1 MVLIYVNSCVNIY
14 FDFLDKINIWKNL
27 SNLKGLTNLDM
38 IEKNLRKQMETILS
52 GTEDVLTESE
62 LKSILDKSI
71 SENKPLKVKLGL
83 DPTSPDIHLGHTVV
97 LNKLRQFQNLGHN
110 AVLIIGDY
118 TARIG
123 DPSGRSI
130 LRPRLSADMID
141 KNAATYMKQA
151 FKILDPV
158 KTEVV
163 KNSKWLKNLKFEDV
177 LNLTSKFTV
186 ARMLERDDFKKRF
199 KSNTPIAIME
209 FLYPVMQ
216 AYDSVAIKSDVELGG
231 TDQRFNLLMGRE
243 LQKEFSQK
251 PQIAITMPILVGT
264 DGVEKM
270 SKSLSNYI
278 GVDEPPQ
285 EIFGKVMSIPD
296 SIMMD
301 YFILLT
307 SLNKKEIMEIEDSIK
322 KQKLNPSVAKRKL
335 AKTIIENL
343 YSNKEAE
350 DAEKA
355 FDLIF
360 KKKEVPENVSEYSI
374 NSRSLKEN
382 KVLLIKVLVDS
393 GLAVSKSEA
402 RRLIA
407 QGGIKIG
414 GIKVDDPNVEFDIDF
429 LDNKIIQRGKRYFKK
444 IVIE

>member
-1 MVLIYVNSCVNIY
+1 
-14 FDFLDKINIWKNL
+14 
-27 SNLKGLTNLDM
+27 M
-38 IEKNLRKQMETILS
+38 IEKNLKKQIETIAS
-52 GTEDVLTESE
+52 GTEDILIEKE
-62 LKSILDKSI
+62 LKSILEESI
-71 SENKPLKVKLGL
+71 AKNKPLKVKLGL

-97 LNKLRQFQNLGHN
+97 LNKLRQFQNLGHQ

-123 DPSGRSI
+123 DPSGRSV
-130 LRPRLSADMID
+130 LRPQLSAELID
-141 KNAATYMKQA
+141 KNAKTYMKQA
-151 FKILDPV
+151 FKILDPQ

-163 KNSKWLKNLKFEDV
+163 ENSKWLKNLKFEDV

-199 KSNTPIAIME
+199 KGGTPIAIME

-243 LQKEFSQK
+243 LQKEFSQR

-264 DGVEKM
+264 DGIEKM
-270 SKSLSNYI
+270 SKSLGNYI

-296 SIMMD
+296 SIMID
-301 YFILLT
+301 YYRLLT
-307 SLNKKEIMEIEDSIK
+307 TLDSNKIREIEDGIK

-335 AKTIIENL
+335 AKIIIENL
-343 YSNKEAE
+343 YSRKDAEEAE
-350 DAEKA
+350 EN

-360 KKKEVPENVSEYSI
+360 KKKKAPENVSEFTIDSSKI
-374 NSRSLKEN
+374 KRN
-382 KVLLIKVLVDS
+382 KVFLIEILVDS
-393 GLAVSKSEA
+393 GLAGSKSEA

-407 QGGIKIG
+407 QGGIKVG
-414 GIKVDDPNVEFDIDF
+414 DIKVDDPNMEFDLNYI
-429 LDNKIIQRGKRYFKK
+429 NNRVIQRGKRHFRK
-444 IVIE
+444 IVVKD

>member
-1 MVLIYVNSCVNIY
+1 
-14 FDFLDKINIWKNL
+14 
-27 SNLKGLTNLDM
+27 M
-38 IEKNLRKQMETILS
+38 IEKDLKKQMETILS
-52 GTEDVLTESE
+52 GTEDVLVESE
-62 LKSILDKSI
+62 LKSIIKLSI

-97 LNKLRQFQNLGHN
+97 LNKLRQFQNLGHK

-123 DPSGRSI
+123 DPSGRSV

-141 KNAATYMKQA
+141 RNASTYMKQA
-151 FKILDPV
+151 FKILDPGR
-158 KTEVV
+158 TEIV

-177 LNLTSKFTV
+177 LDLTSKFTV

-199 KSNTPIAIME
+199 KSNTAIAIME

-243 LQKEFSQK
+243 LQKEFSQR
-251 PQIAITMPILVGT
+251 PQIAITMPILAGT

-270 SKSLSNYI
+270 SKSLGNYI
-278 GVDEPPQ
+278 GVDEPPK
-285 EIFGKVMSIPD
+285 EIFGKIMSIPD
-296 SIMMD
+296 GIMID
-301 YFILLT
+301 YFRLLT
-307 SLNKKEIMEIEDSIK
+307 TMESTDIKEIEEGIK
-322 KQKLNPSVAKRKL
+322 KQKLNPSIAKRKL
-335 AKTIIENL
+335 AGTIIEDL
-343 YSNKEAE
+343 YSKKEAE
-350 DAEKA
+350 KAEKN

-360 KKKEVPENVSEYSI
+360 KKKKVPDDVPEYPVDSTN
-374 NSRSLKEN
+374 LKGS
-382 KVLLIKVLVDS
+382 KVLFIEILVDS
-393 GLAVSKSEA
+393 GLAGSKSEA

-414 GIKVDDPNVEFDIDF
+414 NMKVNDPNIEFD
-429 LDNKIIQRGKRYFKK
+429 LDYLGNKVIQRGKRHFRK
-444 IVIE
+444 IVVK

>member
-1 MVLIYVNSCVNIY
+1 
-14 FDFLDKINIWKNL
+14 
-27 SNLKGLTNLDM
+27 M
-38 IEKNLRKQMETILS
+38 IEKNLKKQIETIAS
-52 GTEDVLTESE
+52 GTEDILIEKE
-62 LKSILDKSI
+62 LKAILEKSI
-71 SENKPLKVKLGL
+71 AKNKPLKVKLGL

-97 LNKLRQFQNLGHN
+97 LNKLRQFQNLGHK

-123 DPSGRSI
+123 DPSGRSV
-130 LRPRLSADMID
+130 LRPQLSAELID
-141 KNAATYMKQA
+141 KNAKTYMKQA
-151 FKILDPV
+151 FKILDPQ

-163 KNSKWLKNLKFEDV
+163 KNSKWLKILKFEDV

-199 KSNTPIAIME
+199 KGNTPIAIME

-243 LQKEFSQK
+243 LQKEFSQR

-264 DGVEKM
+264 DGIEKM
-270 SKSLSNYI
+270 SKSLGNYI

-296 SIMMD
+296 SIMID
-301 YFILLT
+301 YYRLLT
-307 SLNKKEIMEIEDSIK
+307 ILDSNKIREIEDGIK

-335 AKTIIENL
+335 AKIIIENL
-343 YSNKEAE
+343 YSRKDAEEAE
-350 DAEKA
+350 EN

-360 KKKEVPENVSEYSI
+360 KKKKAPENVSEYTIDSSKI
-374 NSRSLKEN
+374 KRN
-382 KVLLIKVLVDS
+382 KVFLIEILVDS
-393 GLAVSKSEA
+393 GLAGSKSEA

-407 QGGIKIG
+407 QGGIKVG
-414 GIKVDDPNVEFDIDF
+414 DIKVDDPNMEFDLNYI
-429 LDNKIIQRGKRYFKK
+429 NNRVIQRGKRHFRK
-444 IVIE
+444 IVVK

>member
-1 MVLIYVNSCVNIY
+1 
-14 FDFLDKINIWKNL
+14 
-27 SNLKGLTNLDM
+27 M
-38 IEKNLRKQMETILS
+38 IEKNLKKQIETIAS
-52 GTEDVLTESE
+52 GTEDILIEKE
-62 LKSILDKSI
+62 LKAILEKSI
-71 SENKPLKVKLGL
+71 AKNKPLKVKLGL

-97 LNKLRQFQNLGHN
+97 LNKLRQFQNLGHK

-123 DPSGRSI
+123 DPSGRSV
-130 LRPRLSADMID
+130 LRPQLSAELID
-141 KNAATYMKQA
+141 KNAKTYMKQA
-151 FKILDPV
+151 FKILDPQ

-163 KNSKWLKNLKFEDV
+163 KNSKWLKTLKFEDV

-199 KSNTPIAIME
+199 KGNTPIAIME

-243 LQKEFSQK
+243 LQKEFSQR

-264 DGVEKM
+264 DGIEKM
-270 SKSLSNYI
+270 SKSLGNYI

-296 SIMMD
+296 SIMID
-301 YFILLT
+301 YYRLLT
-307 SLNKKEIMEIEDSIK
+307 TLDSNKIREIEDGIK

-335 AKTIIENL
+335 AKIIIENL
-343 YSNKEAE
+343 YSRKDAEEAE
-350 DAEKA
+350 ES

-360 KKKEVPENVSEYSI
+360 KKKKAPENVSEYTIDSSKI
-374 NSRSLKEN
+374 KRN
-382 KVLLIKVLVDS
+382 KVFLIEILVDS
-393 GLAVSKSEA
+393 GLAGSKSEA

-407 QGGIKIG
+407 QGGIKVG
-414 GIKVDDPNVEFDIDF
+414 DIKVDDPNMEFDLNYI
-429 LDNKIIQRGKRYFKK
+429 NNRIIQRGKRHFRK
-444 IVIE
+444 IVVKD

>member
-1 MVLIYVNSCVNIY
+1 
-14 FDFLDKINIWKNL
+14 
-27 SNLKGLTNLDM
+27 M
-38 IEKNLRKQMETILS
+38 IEKNLKKQIETIAS
-52 GTEDVLTESE
+52 GTEDILIEKE
-62 LKSILDKSI
+62 LKSILEKSI
-71 SENKPLKVKLGL
+71 AKNKPLKVKLGL

-97 LNKLRQFQNLGHN
+97 LNKLRQFQNLGHK

-123 DPSGRSI
+123 DPSGRSV
-130 LRPRLSADMID
+130 LRPQLSAELID
-141 KNAATYMKQA
+141 KNAKTYMKQA
-151 FKILDPV
+151 FKILDPQ

-163 KNSKWLKNLKFEDV
+163 KNSKWLKILKFEDV
-177 LNLTSKFTV
+177 LDLTSKFTV

-199 KSNTPIAIME
+199 KGNTPIAIME

-243 LQKEFSQK
+243 LQKEFSQR

-264 DGVEKM
+264 DGIEKM
-270 SKSLSNYI
+270 SKSLGNYI

-296 SIMMD
+296 SIMID
-301 YFILLT
+301 YYKLLT
-307 SLNKKEIMEIEDSIK
+307 TLDSNKIREIEDGIK

-335 AKTIIENL
+335 AKIIIENL
-343 YSNKEAE
+343 YSRKDAEEAE
-350 DAEKA
+350 EN

-360 KKKEVPENVSEYSI
+360 KKKKAPENVSEYTIDSSKI
-374 NSRSLKEN
+374 KRN
-382 KVLLIKVLVDS
+382 KVFLIEILVDS
-393 GLAVSKSEA
+393 GLAGSKSEA

-407 QGGIKIG
+407 QGGIKVADV
-414 GIKVDDPNVEFDIDF
+414 KVDDPNMEFDLNYI
-429 LDNKIIQRGKRYFKK
+429 NNRVIQRGKRHFRK
-444 IVIE
+444 IVVK

>member
-1 MVLIYVNSCVNIY
+1 
-14 FDFLDKINIWKNL
+14 
-27 SNLKGLTNLDM
+27 M
-38 IEKNLRKQMETILS
+38 IEKNLKKQIETIAS
-52 GTEDVLTESE
+52 GTEDILIEKE
-62 LKSILDKSI
+62 LKSILEESI
-71 SENKPLKVKLGL
+71 AKNKPLKVKLGL

-97 LNKLRQFQNLGHN
+97 LNKLRQFQNLGHQ

-123 DPSGRSI
+123 DPSGRSV
-130 LRPRLSADMID
+130 LRPQLSEELID
-141 KNAATYMKQA
+141 KNAKTYMKQA
-151 FKILDPV
+151 FKILDPQ

-163 KNSKWLKNLKFEDV
+163 ENSKWLKNLKFEDV

-199 KSNTPIAIME
+199 KGETPIAIME

-243 LQKEFSQK
+243 LQKEFSQR

-264 DGVEKM
+264 DGIEKM
-270 SKSLSNYI
+270 SKSLGNYI

-296 SIMMD
+296 SIMID
-301 YFILLT
+301 YYRLLT
-307 SLNKKEIMEIEDSIK
+307 TLDSNKIREIEDGIK

-335 AKTIIENL
+335 AKIIIENL
-343 YSNKEAE
+343 YSRKDAEEAE
-350 DAEKA
+350 EN

-360 KKKEVPENVSEYSI
+360 KKKKAPENVSEFTIDSSKI
-374 NSRSLKEN
+374 KRN
-382 KVLLIKVLVDS
+382 KVFLIEILVDS
-393 GLAVSKSEA
+393 GLAGSKSEA

-407 QGGIKIG
+407 QGGIKVG
-414 GIKVDDPNVEFDIDF
+414 DIKVDDPNMEFDLNYI
-429 LDNKIIQRGKRYFKK
+429 NNRVIQRGKRHFRK
-444 IVIE
+444 IVVKD